1 MPSRSWQSTVT
12 SWGCADGRVSSFD
25 ARVVRG
31 SEHTDKSC
39 CACREAAML
48 AGWVR
53 LEAHRRET
61 LAALNTG
68 VAHDVNNLLAVISN
82 RPHVPNVRRPTFAS

>member
-1 MPSRSWQSTVT
+1 
-12 SWGCADGRVSSFD
+12 
-25 ARVVRG
+25 
-31 SEHTDKSC
+31 
-39 CACREAAML
+39 ML